1 MLFLQICIGILIFVF
16 LYLVISD
23 IKNIYLTNKE
33 IKYINKA
40 MEMQM
45 QSSEQL
51 NESLSSY
58 EYSDCDDIILTA
70 SSLYDQTC
78 LKILETNESIETL
91 LNYTIE
97 QCREAS
103 KNLNLFAVID
113 YSRYK
118 KELGEN
124 FKQTLEHLTIILKN
138 LKFRVTSDSEVDYKL
153 RVDFS
158 EDR

>member
-1 MLFLQICIGILIFVF
+1 MLFLQICIGILIFIF

-45 QSSEQL
+45 HSSEQL

-58 EYSDCDDIILTA
+58 EYSDCDDIIPTA

-103 KNLNLFAVID
+103 KNLRFFTFVD
-113 YSRYK
+113 YSTYK
-118 KELGEN
+118 KELGES
-124 FKQTLEHLTIILKN
+124 FKQSLDDLIIILKN
-138 LKFRVTSDSEVDYKL
+138 LRFKVTSVPEADYKL